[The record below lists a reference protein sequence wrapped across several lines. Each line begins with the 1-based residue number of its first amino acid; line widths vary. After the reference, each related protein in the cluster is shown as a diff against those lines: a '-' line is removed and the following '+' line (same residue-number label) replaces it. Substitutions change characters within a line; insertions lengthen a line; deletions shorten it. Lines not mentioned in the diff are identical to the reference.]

1 MVMNRWQRVFLVSL
15 CICIS
20 VVIVGEGLMAI
31 RGVPLPDDRQSLP
44 ISFTG
49 QWQFYWGQLLSPTDF
64 VNTSGVAHQ
73 GGTIAVPSS
82 WAGQVLGP
90 AVNGG
95 QSLPSFGVATYRK
108 QVVIPADKVGSYM
121 MLMLEGVG
129 SAYRIWVNGTLV
141 GGLGTVSAGA
151 NSADSYTEV
160 PQIYLNLIN
169 ITPKT
174 QQLDIIVQVSNYS
187 FRESG
192 IFGDVQI
199 DQPYATMIHVF
210 NHYMLQD
217 LLLIGVFIVLG
228 LYHVMIYLLN
238 RHDSELLW
246 LAGAC
251 FSVALRAILLNK
263 LLIHAIFPD
272 VPWTLLMHM
281 QYFMKYIVLFTYIQL
296 IYTLYRQDLNER
308 IHKFWI
314 VICFIAA
321 IYVVSVPPSM
331 FTLTFNIQTVII
343 VVLLSYY
350 LGMVGYYLLQ
360 RHDEGVQLH
369 LFGILF
375 MMVAVIHDFYL
386 YTNKLQSVQMMP
398 YAMLTTLLTQA
409 IVISYRYT
417 QFQQRNFQRAYDLQE
432 NNRYLE
438 EKVIERTDALNTSNA
453 QLIELTTQR
462 SRLMANI
469 AHDMGSPIVGVQSS
483 LHVLKT
489 TTMNPQ
495 ETQNLYNLL
504 TTRTNYV
511 KQLVDDLFRLAML
524 ESRQLEFDWENVS
537 VGDLYAQMSDY
548 FMQMLQ
554 IQGRNLVREHVAPS
568 ALDTSAMVR
577 VDRRQI
583 HRVLQNLIDNA
594 AKYSSVAK
602 TPIEFTSV
610 VRQSIHGATPHREWH
625 VEVVDY
631 GIGIAPAHLPLIF
644 ERFYTRSNGLQAGS
658 GLGLAICKEIIEH
671 HGGTISAQS
680 ELGKGSTFFFTL
692 PLAEFDTL
700 PLVEFDV

>member
-1 MVMNRWQRVFLVSL
+1 MVINRWQRVFFVSL
-15 CICIS
+15 YLC
-20 VVIVGEGLMAI
+20 VWMAI
-31 RGVPLPDDRQSLP
+31 PVGRVLSAQITSPLVNSAQETISLA
-44 ISFTG
+44 G
-49 QWQFYWGQLLSPTDF
+49 QWQFYWGQLLSPADF
-64 VNTSGVAHQ
+64 ATPSGVAPN

-82 WAGQVLGP
+82 WAGQVLSP
-90 AVNGG
+90 DVNDG
-95 QSLPSFGVATYRK
+95 QPLPIFGVATYRT
-108 QVVIPADKVGSYM
+108 QVVIPPDKVGSYM

-129 SAYRIWVNGTLV
+129 STYRVWVNGELV

-151 NSADSYTEV
+151 HPADSYTEV

-174 QQLDIIVQVSNYS
+174 PQLDIIVQVSNYS

-210 NHYMLQD
+210 NHYIMQD

-238 RHDSELLW
+238 RRDSELLW

-251 FSVALRAILLNK
+251 LAVALRAILLNK
-263 LLIHAIFPD
+263 LLIHAIFPN
-272 VPWTLLMHM
+272 VAWTLLMYI
-281 QYFMKYIVLFTYIQL
+281 QYCMKYIVLFTYIQL
-296 IYTLYRQDLNER
+296 IYTLYRQDLNEVVHR
-308 IHKFWI
+308 
-314 VICFIAA
+314 VCTAICLIAL
-321 IYVVSVPPSM
+321 IYVVNVPPSV
-331 FTLTFNIQTVII
+331 FTLTFNIQTVLI
-343 VVLLSYY
+343 VVVLSYY
-350 LGMVGYYLLQ
+350 LGVVGYYLLL
-360 RHDEGVQLH
+360 RHDEGVRLH

-386 YTNKLQSVQMMP
+386 YTNKLQSVQIMP

-409 IVISYRYT
+409 IIISYRYT
-417 QFQQRNFQRAYDLQE
+417 QFQQRNFQLAYDLRE
-432 NNRYLE
+432 NNRHLE

-453 QLIELTTQR
+453 QLLKLTIQR

-483 LHVLKT
+483 LHVLNT
-489 TTMNPQ
+489 ATLNPQ

-524 ESRQLEFDWENVS
+524 ESRQLEFDWENIL
-537 VGDLYAQMSDY
+537 VGDLYTQMSDY
-548 FMQMLQ
+548 FVQMLQ
-554 IQGRNLVREHVAPS
+554 VQGRTLVSEHVAPS
-568 ALDTSAMVR
+568 ALDIGAMVR

-583 HRVLQNLIDNA
+583 HRVIQNLIDNA
-594 AKYSSVAK
+594 AKYSSDAK

-610 VRQSIHGATPHREWH
+610 VRQSIHGATQHREWH

-671 HGGTISAQS
+671 HGGVISAQS

-692 PLAEFDTL
+692 PLVEFGTL
-700 PLVEFDV
+700 PLVEFDE